1 MPNTYDDDDL
11 GDIDND
17 MPPESPPQPP
27 QTTYRTPPDS
37 IGSDTSTHHPS
48 APPVTAVPHPQ
59 PLKRPVTIP
68 KPLNKPRP
76 KPLSKPSA
84 SSTTAAAVPHLSRN
98 ALASERDGMAK
109 RPVGR
114 PPTRP
119 RVEGMTPL
127 PKPAAFKFGNEQLH
141 KPDKFWR
148 YWKSVSENPQYNVG
162 TMSAKDRLVGYIYRL
177 WPVIAKRKADPN
189 DRSANREKNIDKV
202 STPIASSDE
211 MLQRYGSGDY
221 HIYLNDAGGTG
232 KTVCMCTVT
241 GLRDLNQYPPI
252 LDPGDLVY
260 TDPVNRQYVTW
271 LKATKGYK
279 FPEDG
284 ENGDDMAGNE
294 AMAKVVDKL
303 TDSLI
308 RNQDKP
314 TPVHIPTIAAPD
326 AEGTAVNK
334 GMQIIASAANMGQQM
349 VNAAATRASE
359 ISSNNAN
366 PINIVEILKTAMEIT
381 QRPPEPEGGS
391 MLVQILM
398 QNQER
403 ERERAEMAAAEARE
417 LRKDMMQF
425 QRTMIEKQMNPQ
437 PQMQGQPGVNM
448 GNGGYIPT
456 MGADGRPVQMQP
468 RSELQKIR
476 DDLNSLKE
484 LKKLISGKDDD
495 EDGGSG
501 KGSVDT
507 VGQWLAAAP
516 VIMQG
521 FGMLAATA
529 MNIFHNYAVIKT
541 GQGQPAPPVSM
552 EQAPDTQP
560 QQQTPP
566 QQPQP
571 QQPQQVDN
579 MNLNPLAAYHQF
591 LSEIHE
597 PLINHL
603 KDPELDGV
611 AFADWLVRSKSN
623 GKEVYEGLRT
633 QGKDNIVTVIRSY
646 GPLWTDLQP
655 YRMLLDPFL
664 DDFLAAPEIMAD
676 EMKQAAMEAANANPV
691 PKPSKP
697 PASGIK
703 VTLKNQVSGGGST
716 KGQSHT
722 IPITA
727 MEVKPG
733 KTDKMDKMDKIDRG
747 NGGLPP
753 AA

>member
-1 MPNTYDDDDL
+1 
-11 GDIDND
+11 
-17 MPPESPPQPP
+17 
-27 QTTYRTPPDS
+27 
-37 IGSDTSTHHPS
+37 
-48 APPVTAVPHPQ
+48 
-59 PLKRPVTIP
+59 
-68 KPLNKPRP
+68 
-76 KPLSKPSA
+76 
-84 SSTTAAAVPHLSRN
+84 
-98 ALASERDGMAK
+98 MAK

-119 RVEGMTPL
+119 RVESVTPL
-127 PKPAAFKFGNEQLH
+127 PKPTAFKFGTEQLH
-141 KPDKFWR
+141 KADKFWR
-148 YWKSVSENPQYNVG
+148 YWKSVSENPQYSIG
-162 TMSAKDRLVGYIYRL
+162 TMSAKDRLVAYIYRL
-177 WPVIAKRKADPN
+177 WPVIAKRKSDPL
-189 DRSANREKNIDKV
+189 DKSANREKNIDKV
-202 STPIASSDE
+202 SKPIASSDE
-211 MLQRYGSGDY
+211 LLQRYGSGDY

-232 KTVCMCTVT
+232 KTICMCTVT

-252 LDPGDLVY
+252 LDPADLVY

-271 LKATKGYK
+271 LKATKGYR
-279 FPEDG
+279 FPDDGEDG
-284 ENGDDMAGNE
+284 EDMAGNE

-314 TPVHIPTIAAPD
+314 VPVHIPAIVAPD
-326 AEGTAVNK
+326 AEGAAVNK

-349 VNAAATRASE
+349 VNAAASRASE
-359 ISSNNAN
+359 ISSQNNN
-366 PINIVEILKTAMEIT
+366 PLNIVEILKTAMEIT
-381 QRPPEPEGGS
+381 NRPPEPEGGS

-403 ERERAEMAAAEARE
+403 ERERAEVAAAEARE

-425 QRTMIEKQMNPQ
+425 QRTMIEKQMNTQ
-437 PQMQGQPGVNM
+437 PQTQMQP
-448 GNGGYIPT
+448 GNGGFIPT
-456 MGADGRPVQMQP
+456 MGTDGRPIQVQP

-495 EDGGSG
+495 EDEGGG
-501 KGSVDT
+501 KGGADT

-541 GQGQPAPPVSM
+541 GQGQPTPPVPV
-552 EQAPDTQP
+552 EQMAMDG
-560 QQQTPP
+560 

-571 QQPQQVDN
+571 QQQPQQPPQQEGNNN
-579 MNLNPLAAYHQF
+579 MNINPLAAYHQF

-623 GKEVYEGLRT
+623 GKEVYEGLRG

-646 GPLWTDLQP
+646 SPLWNDLQP
-655 YRMLLDPFL
+655 YRMIFDPFL
-664 DDFLAAPEIMAD
+664 DDFLNAPEIMAD
-676 EMKQAAMEAANANPV
+676 EMRQAAMEEAVQDAAIV
-691 PKPSKP
+691 PQQPQQP
-697 PASGIK
+697 QPRPLTGNVK
-703 VTLKNQVSGGGST
+703 VVV
-716 KGQSHT
+716 KGQGSGKGQQRT
-722 IPITA
+722 IPIKA
-727 MEVKPG
+727 VEVEPG
-733 KTDKMDKMDKIDRG
+733 IGPG
-747 NGGLPP
+747 NGGVPP